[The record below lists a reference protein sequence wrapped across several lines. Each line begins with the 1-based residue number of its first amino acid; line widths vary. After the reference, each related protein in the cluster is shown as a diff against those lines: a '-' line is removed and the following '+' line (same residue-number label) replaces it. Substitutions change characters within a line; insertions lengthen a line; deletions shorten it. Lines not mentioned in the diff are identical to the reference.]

1 MADSV
6 FDTLLHKSQTLLPGV
21 PFIPEWNE
29 DDTDAKA
36 LDAAAAMTAAAAA
49 VEPDA
54 IGDLLGLSL
63 TARMTPRMYK
73 RANPMVDPLDAP
85 ELMSSDGR
93 LLLSTEGG
101 NIYARS
107 TKDGRRFA
115 LTTDGTPAHEWR
127 FDWANPM
134 MAQLGLAAPV
144 TNFSPDGT
152 RFAAY
157 KVDNSGVAASPQTH
171 YLKRNEEVVYRYHTK
186 AGGVLERYTLH
197 LIDLYDRPA
206 VQIDL
211 GDTTDTYP
219 VFAGWLPNGGEVVVL
234 VMSRDCRRVDVFA
247 ADAATGR
254 TRLLF
259 SESGDTF
266 VRIHHD
272 IYFGRKL
279 GLTLTPGGEGI
290 LWESER
296 SGWNHLYL
304 YDLDGALIRQLTNG
318 EFRVDSVIGF
328 ADGFVYLAA
337 RTDASRPYDVHIC
350 RVPLAGGDLQV
361 LTADVP
367 GVHAATLSPTG
378 KALLDTYSTVT
389 SVSTTV
395 LRSADGAFV
404 REISRPD
411 TTALDALGL
420 TPAEEFSVKAADG
433 VTDLWGVLFK
443 PRDFDPD
450 ASYPV
455 LEFVYGGPQI
465 AVAPHGFPLSA
476 FGVQPQALTELGACV
491 VVLDARGTPGRSK
504 AFHDVVF
511 KNWAGHLAD
520 DHAEAIKQ
528 LAETRP
534 YLDLSRGVGVTGGSW
549 GGYTSTRLL
558 ADRPD
563 VYGAAVSNAPGYD
576 PYSSLLYECYL
587 GLPQEIG
594 GRAVYDA
601 ANTLD
606 RAHAIT
612 RPLMIACGTSDHA
625 TWTDAI
631 KLSEELIRAGV
642 EHEFVVLP
650 EQYHGYDLTHNRYYY
665 RKLSGFFADHVGT
678 RLPE

>member
-6 FDTLLHKSQTLLPGV
+6 FETLLRQSSTLLPGL
-21 PFIPEWNE
+21 PFLPEWNE
-29 DDTDAKA
+29 DGTDAKPLDVTASSAA
-36 LDAAAAMTAAAAA
+36 LAAI
-49 VEPDA
+49 EPDP
-54 IGDLLGLSL
+54 IGDLMGISS
-63 TARMTPRMYK
+63 TARTTPRAYK

-85 ELMSSDGR
+85 ELTSPDGR
-93 LLLSTEGG
+93 LLLGVEGG

-107 TKDGRRFA
+107 TKDGRRYN
-115 LTTDGTPAHEWR
+115 LTVDGTPDHEWR
-127 FDWANPM
+127 FDWTNPM
-134 MAQLGLAAPV
+134 LAQLGLATPV
-144 TNFSPDGT
+144 TNFSPDT
-152 RFAAY
+152 SKLAAY
-157 KVDNSGVAASPQTH
+157 KVDHNGVAAAPQTH
-171 YLKRNEEVVYRYHTK
+171 YLKRNDEVVFRYHSK

-197 LIDLYDRPA
+197 VIDLYGRPP
-206 VQIDL
+206 VEIDL
-211 GDTTDTYP
+211 GDTTDAYP
-219 VFAGWLPNGGEVVVL
+219 VFAGWLPDGDELVVL
-234 VMSRDCRRVDVFA
+234 VLSRDCRRADVFA
-247 ADAATGR
+247 ADPSTGR

-259 SESGDTF
+259 SETGETF

-279 GLTLTPGGEGI
+279 GLTLTPAGDGI

-304 YDLDGALIRQLTNG
+304 YDLQGGIGRQLTNG

-328 ADGFVYLAA
+328 AEGFVYLTA
-337 RTDASRPYDVHIC
+337 RTDATRPYDVHIC
-350 RVPLAGGDLQV
+350 RTPLVGGELEV

-378 KALLDTYSTVT
+378 KAFLDTHSTVT
-389 SVSTTV
+389 SVPRTV
-395 LRSADGAFV
+395 LRSADGTFV
-404 REISRPD
+404 REVFRPN
-411 TTALDALGL
+411 TTAVDALGL
-420 TPAEEFSVKAADG
+420 TPAEEFTVKAADG
-433 VTDLWGVLFK
+433 DTDLWGVLFK

-450 ASYPV
+450 DKYPV
-455 LEFVYGGPQI
+455 LEFVYGGPQL
-465 AVAPHGFPLSA
+465 AVAPHNFPLSA
-476 FGVQPQALTELGACV
+476 FGVQPFALAELGACV

-528 LAETRP
+528 LAATRP

-563 VYGAAVSNAPGYD
+563 VYGAAVSSSPGYD

-587 GLPQEIG
+587 GLPQEAG

-606 RAHAIT
+606 RAAAIT

-631 KLSEELIRAGV
+631 KMSEELIRAGV
-642 EHEFVVLP
+642 MHEFVVLP
-650 EQYHGYDLTHNRYYY
+650 EQYHGYDLVHDRYYY
-665 RKLSGFFADHVGT
+665 RKLSAFFAEHIGT
-678 RLPE
+678 RLPA

>member
-1 MADSV
+1 
-6 FDTLLHKSQTLLPGV
+6 
-21 PFIPEWNE
+21 
-29 DDTDAKA
+29 
-36 LDAAAAMTAAAAA
+36 
-49 VEPDA
+49 
-54 IGDLLGLSL
+54 
-63 TARMTPRMYK
+63 
-73 RANPMVDPLDAP
+73 
-85 ELMSSDGR
+85 
-93 LLLSTEGG
+93 
-101 NIYARS
+101 
-107 TKDGRRFA
+107 
-115 LTTDGTPAHEWR
+115 
-127 FDWANPM
+127 
-134 MAQLGLAAPV
+134 
-144 TNFSPDGT
+144 
-152 RFAAY
+152 
-157 KVDNSGVAASPQTH
+157 
-171 YLKRNEEVVYRYHTK
+171 
-186 AGGVLERYTLH
+186 
-197 LIDLYDRPA
+197 
-206 VQIDL
+206 
-211 GDTTDTYP
+211 
-219 VFAGWLPNGGEVVVL
+219 
-234 VMSRDCRRVDVFA
+234 
-247 ADAATGR
+247 
-254 TRLLF
+254 
-259 SESGDTF
+259 
-266 VRIHHD
+266 
-272 IYFGRKL
+272 
-279 GLTLTPGGEGI
+279 
-290 LWESER
+290 
-296 SGWNHLYL
+296 
-304 YDLDGALIRQLTNG
+304 
-318 EFRVDSVIGF
+318 
-328 ADGFVYLAA
+328 
-337 RTDASRPYDVHIC
+337 
-350 RVPLAGGDLQV
+350 
-361 LTADVP
+361 
-367 GVHAATLSPTG
+367 
-378 KALLDTYSTVT
+378 
-389 SVSTTV
+389 V
-395 LRSADGAFV
+395 LRSADGTFV

-420 TPAEEFSVKAADG
+420 TPAEEFTVKAADG